1 MRSPR
6 SGPSGH
12 PIRTRCSPRW
22 ARWRPP
28 RPRMNGLAECG
39 AVDLWK
45 RCVDG
50 GQAEGGAWGDRDRD
64 RDGDRHRGGT
74 GVGGERVA
82 CGDGWI
88 EARPTPTS
96 APAHKRRNTQTR
108 TRAHRQTRPHG
119 TTARPPPT
127 VPPAPRALGSL
138 ARSLPP
144 HSQIRN
150 QTSGR
155 PRTHAGVYADI
166 PDAESQIRT
175 VLSSDADTM

>member
-28 RPRMNGLAECG
+28 RPCLNGLAECG

-64 RDGDRHRGGT
+64 RDGDRHRGGA
-74 GVGGERVA
+74 GVAGERVA
-82 CGDGWI
+82 FGDGWI

-96 APAHKRRNTQTR
+96 APAHKRRNPPPSLFKFVRYPPPPSLFKFVRYPPPSLFKFVRYPPPPYLNLLGTPPPPYSNLLG
-108 TRAHRQTRPHG
+108 TRPLPIQNLSG
-119 TTARPPPT
+119 TPPP
-127 VPPAPRALGSL
+127 SL
-138 ARSLPP
+138 FK
-144 HSQIRN
+144 IC
-150 QTSGR
+150 
-155 PRTHAGVYADI
+155 
-166 PDAESQIRT
+166 
-175 VLSSDADTM
+175 